1 MFSFD
6 GSRLLIPA
14 WGLASSGA
22 IALAS
27 ISRNAGVTIA
37 WDRIILPAGQT
48 VQISSFGG
56 DELGRSGVTGFVDTR
71 FDERF
76 GSAALI
82 SLISAT
88 PSAAAANVQDETA
101 ADVLEDVGDDLA
113 DATDSVI
120 GDYLSIGP
128 VIYVDQGARVTV
140 MVDRDLEIF

>member
-1 MFSFD
+1 M
-6 GSRLLIPA
+6 
-14 WGLASSGA
+14 
-22 IALAS
+22 
-27 ISRNAGVTIA
+27 
-37 WDRIILPAGQT
+37 
-48 VQISSFGG
+48 
-56 DELGRSGVTGFVDTR
+56 TGFVDTR

-82 SLISAT
+82 SLISAA

-128 VIYVDQGARVTV
+128 PVIYVDQARAS
-140 MVDRDLEIF
+140 R